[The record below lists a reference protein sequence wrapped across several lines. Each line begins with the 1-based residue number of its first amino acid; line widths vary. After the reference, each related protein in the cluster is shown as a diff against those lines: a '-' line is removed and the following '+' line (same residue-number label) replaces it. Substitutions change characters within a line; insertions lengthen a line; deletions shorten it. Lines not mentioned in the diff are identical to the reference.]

1 MYTLRE
7 AIEYGIVNPR
17 DRVRI
22 RVESSGT
29 EVEGVYE
36 NPYPV
41 LILGNNSKFRL
52 YMSDLVISVNGKKL
66 TK

>member
-1 MYTLRE
+1 MYTLKE

-36 NPYPV
+36 NPQPV
-41 LILGNNSKFRL
+41 LILGMSKFPL